1 MYSTY
6 RRHEVVS
13 RSERMCI
20 VELSAITMRN
30 EMRAASSLSVDVGKC
45 TTGIRRSAL
54 LREELD
60 IDGIAEKEG
69 RNCHCHNEL
78 YYST

>member
-1 MYSTY
+1 
-6 RRHEVVS
+6 
-13 RSERMCI
+13 
-20 VELSAITMRN
+20 
-30 EMRAASSLSVDVGKC
+30 MRAASSLSVDVGKC